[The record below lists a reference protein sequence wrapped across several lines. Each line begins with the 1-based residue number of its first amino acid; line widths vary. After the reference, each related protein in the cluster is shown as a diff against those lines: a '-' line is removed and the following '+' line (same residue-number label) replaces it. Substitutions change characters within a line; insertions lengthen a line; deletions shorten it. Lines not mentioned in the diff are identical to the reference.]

1 MAART
6 VVVEAQDTLP
16 LGRDAHQPEGH
27 ALADGRQVE
36 HTAVGGQE
44 RQPVFLH
51 EAADAPGRVAL
62 AGQRRIQFRG
72 LPLGHPPEEL
82 LFLLLLHRTAV
93 GREDGVVFAEA
104 LHREGIVTDHA
115 QRVEHLPQAGGM
127 PAARCRDGIYQLV
140 GDEPPGGK
148 YLPDSLPRLGR
159 HLQRRLEM
167 RLDDELLHAD
177 GRGLLPELLQ
187 HLHQLV
193 VDAHRQVSRQA
204 RPQPHA
210 LQLGIFFT
218 IGTRLVGLALAAGH
232 AVDRL
237 EDIAQRLVLAHQ
249 GVAAR
254 DEDVAQLRVLLEISH
269 QAAQFV
275 IPALLGAQ
283 ALELEIE
290 PFALE
295 VVHPLARG
303 AQPAAG
309 TPHRIGDQDRHFG
322 ITAVDIVPVGQQPP
336 GRIGFSG
343 LDDVLLLPGADIPVG
358 LDQLRRIEDIAADRL
373 VVVRFAGDVQ
383 QREVI
388 RRGEERHP
396 LLAGLRQQVHG
407 LRRKRV
413 AQKPVQLRRALH
425 GHRQVEPEIA
435 PPDAYLTVFIL
446 VGHPFLETEPR
457 RGRLAVL
464 DLLHQEVEHT
474 LPVPGAHLRHLGIEP
489 RRPAIVADTDAL
501 RRERLQLQP
510 LKALELEKQVDEQV
524 ATHLR
529 VLQPPREELPQ
540 QFQRPHGHLLTGR
553 KFAHLPPVVADQQAD
568 LFRRLALRRRMPGDE
583 LFEPGPEL
591 PGIAARIG
599 LGNKSRQL
607 LAEKQP
613 ELVKRE

>member
-1 MAART
+1 
-6 VVVEAQDTLP
+6 
-16 LGRDAHQPEGH
+16 
-27 ALADGRQVE
+27 
-36 HTAVGGQE
+36 
-44 RQPVFLH
+44 
-51 EAADAPGRVAL
+51 
-62 AGQRRIQFRG
+62 
-72 LPLGHPPEEL
+72 
-82 LFLLLLHRTAV
+82 
-93 GREDGVVFAEA
+93 
-104 LHREGIVTDHA
+104 
-115 QRVEHLPQAGGM
+115 M

-218 IGTRLVGLALAAGH
+218 VGTRLVGLALAAGH

-290 PFALE
+290 PFALK

-343 LDDVLLLPGADIPVG
+343 LDNVLLLPGADIPVG

-388 RRGEERHP
+388 GRGEERHP
-396 LLAGLRQQVHG
+396 LFAPSTAGTWSPPRASCPETG
-407 LRRKRV
+407 STPKGSSRPSPGGTGNRPTRRL
-413 AQKPVQLRRALH
+413 PDGIYPRRSSPPRNGTAK
-425 GHRQVEPEIA
+425 GSTCGSRSSAPRGGAYAPCSGRA
-435 PPDAYLTVFIL
+435 PP
-446 VGHPFLETEPR
+446 
-457 RGRLAVL
+457 
-464 DLLHQEVEHT
+464 
-474 LPVPGAHLRHLGIEP
+474 
-489 RRPAIVADTDAL
+489 
-501 RRERLQLQP
+501 
-510 LKALELEKQVDEQV
+510 
-524 ATHLR
+524 
-529 VLQPPREELPQ
+529 PPRDRAPLASD
-540 QFQRPHGHLLTGR
+540 RCGYGR
-553 KFAHLPPVVADQQAD
+553 
-568 LFRRLALRRRMPGDE
+568 
-583 LFEPGPEL
+583 
-591 PGIAARIG
+591 AA
-599 LGNKSRQL
+599 
-607 LAEKQP
+607 A
-613 ELVKRE
+613 